1 VRKFLFAAIL
11 TVAVAGCGVAAA
23 DDAALEYCFEDGS
36 CTTDADAFW
45 SEADSLDA
53 QYYDEALPAHEGA

>member
-1 VRKFLFAAIL
+1 MRNLLFAAIL

-23 DDAALEYCFEDGS
+23 DDEALEYCFEDGS

-45 SEADSLDA
+45 DD
-53 QYYDEALPAHEGA
+53 YYDEALPPHEGA